1 MYDRSVQY
9 MYRFAFVQLIVV
21 YSTFVRV
28 ETVEEEEG
36 MEYSHCCQAGWGG
49 VECVGVHYI
58 VRAMYRCR
66 DSSSTRP
73 QEPV

>member
-28 ETVEEEEG
+28 ETVEEEESVEEG
-36 MEYSHCCQAGWGG
+36 ME
-49 VECVGVHYI
+49 
-58 VRAMYRCR
+58 
-66 DSSSTRP
+66 
-73 QEPV
+73 